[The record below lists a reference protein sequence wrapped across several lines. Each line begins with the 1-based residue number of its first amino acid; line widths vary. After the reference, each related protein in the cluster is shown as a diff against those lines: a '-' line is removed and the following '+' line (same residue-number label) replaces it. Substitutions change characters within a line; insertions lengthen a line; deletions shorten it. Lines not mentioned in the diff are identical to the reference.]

1 MGHHLIPL
9 LLKDG
14 ARVRVIAR
22 SADTTGELQQEGV
35 EFVAGSIADKRSIY
49 KACKGV
55 DGIFHLAGS
64 VIHSRYFE
72 KEVIETNVVGTM
84 NVMEAAASLKLRVVY
99 ASTSGVVGCQP
110 YTTPWIIATDD
121 LTKSPYCID
130 TVKDWP
136 YYKSK
141 IDAEIRALSYAKEH
155 RFDLIVMRPSMML
168 GPGDVRL
175 RSTSTVLSFLHRKL
189 PFTPC
194 GGVSFVDIRDAAAA
208 FKAAME
214 KGKPYGTYLLAS
226 KNCSLDEWF
235 RMLEHISGVRRPM
248 LKLPK
253 QVSIWGATLLDL
265 YHRKMNDEWNPSVD
279 PVKAEMACHY
289 WNADSNAAIGD
300 LGFKPR
306 SPTVTLKDT
315 VDWLKANEKNLLHHR
330 PQTKKLNSKL

>member
-1 MGHHLIPL
+1 MVL
-9 LLKDG
+9 
-14 ARVRVIAR
+14 R
-22 SADTTGELQQEGV
+22 
-35 EFVAGSIADKRSIY
+35 
-49 KACKGV
+49 
-55 DGIFHLAGS
+55 
-64 VIHSRYFE
+64 
-72 KEVIETNVVGTM
+72 
-84 NVMEAAASLKLRVVY
+84 LRVVY

-141 IDAEIRALSYAKEH
+141 IGTSTKQFLLGSRHKNLTLFILDAEIRALSYAKEH

-214 KGKPYGTYLLAS
+214 KGMKLYQS
-226 KNCSLDEWF
+226 HVSF
-235 RMLEHISGVRRPM
+235 LE
-248 LKLPK
+248 
-253 QVSIWGATLLDL
+253 TL
-265 YHRKMNDEWNPSVD
+265 R
-279 PVKAEMACHY
+279 
-289 WNADSNAAIGD
+289 
-300 LGFKPR
+300 
-306 SPTVTLKDT
+306 TV
-315 VDWLKANEKNLLHHR
+315 AN
-330 PQTKKLNSKL
+330 